1 MVYFY
6 TKCNVSFFQHDSCPV
21 CRLSL
26 SNTQTRGSR
35 YSDSSTP
42 EQFHLWIK
50 LIWTGKSEAFEF
62 FFCYNLVL
70 SYWVHHTIETIWDAV
85 NISTVFLLEQQLC
98 FFIIKFIYRSQ
109 LLLLFVMSVNKNV
122 SIRLWNIGISGSL
135 EAVN

>member
-1 MVYFY
+1 MILALSAAW
-6 TKCNVSFFQHDSCPV
+6 VSAIPKQEGHEIV
-21 CRLSL
+21 I
-26 SNTQTRGSR
+26 QA
-35 YSDSSTP
+35 
-42 EQFHLWIK
+42 HLNSFIYELNWLNWEIWSFWI
-50 LIWTGKSEAFEF
+50 

-70 SYWVHHTIETIWDAV
+70 SYWVHNTIETIWDAV